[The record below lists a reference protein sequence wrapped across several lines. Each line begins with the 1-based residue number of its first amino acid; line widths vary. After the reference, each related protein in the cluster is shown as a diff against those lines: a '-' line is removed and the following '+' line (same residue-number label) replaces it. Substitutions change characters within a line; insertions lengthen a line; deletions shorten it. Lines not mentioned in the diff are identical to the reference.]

1 MLKKTVFFIMF
12 TLALLAPTSAKA
24 DEIDVNTGNVR
35 VRSGENGVT
44 IITPRTKIRSSSD
57 NFSRINN
64 NSRNRNRINSKY
76 GVFKSVELRNNQR
89 TFCQGNNRSVRQE
102 STQIS
107 QGDRIIVRNR
117 IDTNCR

>member
-1 MLKKTVFFIMF
+1 MLKKAVFFIIF
-12 TLALLAPTSAKA
+12 TLALLTPTSAKA
-24 DEIDVNTGNVR
+24 DIDVNTGNVR

-44 IITPRTKIRSSSD
+44 IITPRTKINSSRD

-64 NSRNRNRINSKY
+64 NGRDRYRINSKY
-76 GVFKSVELRNNQR
+76 GRLKSVELRNNQR
-89 TFCQGNNRSVRQE
+89 TFCRGNNRVVRQE
-102 STQIS
+102 STQIN